1 MKYSDDNELKGDVT
15 IVARGS
21 NSIVAKETAQV
32 RRNEFLQA
40 TANPI
45 DMQIM
50 GIDGRATLLR
60 ETARQLDV
68 NPDDVVPPREKLR
81 VAQQIQAMMQ
91 AGQPQMPAPG
101 MPPQGSPVQNQQML
115 ANGAPITDNF

>member
-1 MKYSDDNELKGDVT
+1 
-15 IVARGS
+15 VARGS

-91 AGQPQMPAPG
+91 AGQPPQQQMPGPGAPA
-101 MPPQGSPVQNQQML
+101 GSPVQNQQML
-115 ANGAPITDNF
+115 SNGAPITDNF